1 MERQNAGTSPASPST
16 VTVEEFS
23 DILRISRLSA
33 YRLVK
38 SKKVAAI
45 RVGRL
50 WRIPE
55 AEVQRFLTGGANAT
69 E

>member
-1 MERQNAGTSPASPST
+1 MIPVKAGSPASTST
-16 VTVEEFS
+16 VTVEEFA

-33 YRLVK
+33 YRLIK
-38 SKKVAAI
+38 SKRVVAI

-55 AEVQRFLTGGANAT
+55 AEVQRFLAGGQA